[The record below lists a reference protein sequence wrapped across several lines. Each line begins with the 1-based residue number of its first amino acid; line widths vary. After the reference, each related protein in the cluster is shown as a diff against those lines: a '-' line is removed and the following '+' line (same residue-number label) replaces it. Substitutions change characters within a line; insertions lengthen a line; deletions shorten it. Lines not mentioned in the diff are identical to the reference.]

1 MAGIAP
7 RSALRAALAALALV
21 AAAWQLGALRM
32 HAGERAGAGAPV
44 RALFFGSS
52 TTAGSGSSSP
62 SRRWSATLARRLG
75 WVEVNRGLSGSTLA
89 RTGGAIPS
97 GEERWREALAGEPA
111 DAVFVMYGANDVLA
125 GVPLGDARARGS
137 FRHAAAEVLRGI
149 RQALPGA
156 TLVVCAPQPSRATAA
171 GRGPYDRALAEA
183 AAEAGAIF
191 VPTSE
196 AFPAERLGE
205 LSADRLHLN
214 DAGHAAVADFVL
226 ARVPPGE
233 RRGRPAPRR

>member
-1 MAGIAP
+1 MASIAP
-7 RSALRAALAALALV
+7 RSALRAALAVLALV
-21 AAAWQLGALRM
+21 AALWQLGLRIG
-32 HAGERAGAGAPV
+32 ADERSRPGAPL

-62 SRRWSATLARRLG
+62 SLRWSATLARRLG

-97 GEERWREALAGEPA
+97 GEERWRAALAGEPA

-125 GVPLGDARARGS
+125 GIPLGDAGARGT

-149 RQALPGA
+149 RETLPRA
-156 TLVVCAPQPSRATAA
+156 SLVVCAPQPSLATAA
-171 GRGPYDRALAEA
+171 ARGPYDRALAEA
-183 AAEAGAIF
+183 AAETGAIF
-191 VPTSE
+191 VPTGE

-226 ARVPPGE
+226 ARVPARE
-233 RRGRPAPRR
+233 RRGRPRR